1 MTECTY
7 TKADEEIFQSEYRAA
22 IQSAK
27 QDIAELLVYDHNELE
42 FWPKKDER
50 VFMDRL
56 LNAINLVRED
66 LVKWAKGNDLV
77 ERLEKQINFRE
88 VENLIQDM
96 WTGTGS
102 NVDKRVVG
110 DLLISIRSLPDELRG
125 GKFDEPF

>member
-1 MTECTY
+1 MKQTY
-7 TKADEEIFQSEYRAA
+7 TQADEANFQSEWEAA
-22 IQSAK
+22 KQSAK
-27 QDIAELLVYDHNELE
+27 QDLAELLVYDLNELE

-102 NVDKRVVG
+102 NVDKRVG

>member
-27 QDIAELLVYDHNELE
+27 QDIAELLVYDLNELE

-66 LVKWAKGNDLV
+66 LVKWAKGSDLF

-102 NVDKRVVG
+102 NVDKRVG